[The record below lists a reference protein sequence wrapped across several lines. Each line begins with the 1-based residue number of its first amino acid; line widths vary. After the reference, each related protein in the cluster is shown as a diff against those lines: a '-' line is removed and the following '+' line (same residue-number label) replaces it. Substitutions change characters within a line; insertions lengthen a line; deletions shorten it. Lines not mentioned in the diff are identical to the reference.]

1 MAENEKKLP
10 KLKENSSINFKH
22 IISKEIFSKHLPRY
36 TEASLI
42 KKLEDSGIGR
52 PSTYAETI
60 RKIKDRKYVTKEERD
75 GKEIQSIELKLISSK
90 ISKEIKTEKTG
101 FEKK

>member
-1 MAENEKKLP
+1 M
-10 KLKENSSINFKH
+10 
-22 IISKEIFSKHLPRY
+22 IIKS
-36 TEASLI
+36 SLI

-75 GKEIQSIELKLISSK
+75 GKEILSTELKLISSK
-90 ISKEIKTEKTG
+90 ISKEIKTEIEINK
-101 FEKK
+101 